1 MSQFQKEGDPHI
13 ALFNCDYLPSR
24 HGDIPCFYKPVTC
37 GSPPEVD
44 NSTVILNNTQR
55 DVYQLHDVIQYSCVN
70 ETFQME
76 GNGSIT
82 CQYSGQW
89 SAPPICVTIK
99 KRSLNIVNI
108 ILGGSVI
115 VLFFSTVLV
124 IIYKKRTPAPVVKYE
139 RILRDQVL
147 DDYTENDQ
155 PLSRIRRKH
164 ENKRNRQFDA
174 FVAYYF
180 DSDNDFVVDK
190 LLPELEETRKFRLC
204 FHSRDFNIGYD
215 IKDNIQEAVES
226 SNSAIILMSQGFVNS
241 NWCREEFN
249 DCYRGKHEG

>member
-1 MSQFQKEGDPHI
+1 MP
-13 ALFNCDYLPSR
+13 
-24 HGDIPCFYKPVTC
+24 T
-37 GSPPEVD
+37 
-44 NSTVILNNTQR
+44 
-55 DVYQLHDVIQYSCVN
+55 
-70 ETFQME
+70 
-76 GNGSIT
+76 
-82 CQYSGQW
+82 
-89 SAPPICVTIK
+89 
-99 KRSLNIVNI
+99 
-108 ILGGSVI
+108 
-115 VLFFSTVLV
+115 
-124 IIYKKRTPAPVVKYE
+124 PVVKYE

-241 NWCREEFN
+241 NCVEKRFN
-249 DCYRGKHEG
+249 DCYRENMKDESFSLYVIMMQPADTLVNMSIYMRTLVENRTYLELNDTYLFERLATHLKKARRTTKTKMY